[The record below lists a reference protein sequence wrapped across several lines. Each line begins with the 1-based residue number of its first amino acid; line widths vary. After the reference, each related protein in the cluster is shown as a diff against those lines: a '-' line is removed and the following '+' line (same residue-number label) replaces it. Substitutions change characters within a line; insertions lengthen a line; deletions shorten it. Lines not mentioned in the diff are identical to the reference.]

1 MMSTDL
7 ERVNALLQE
16 AWSPELRPYLTS
28 TQHGM
33 TAFLDVHLT
42 HPESFSDKRYYV
54 ATDADDQAIGFAEFR
69 LSAAKIG
76 FLSYICVSERARGR
90 GIAAAL
96 IEHFVKSHE
105 PLERL
110 ELDVFDDNV
119 PALQFYEK
127 LGFTQRSQSAWLRRG
142 LPLPSKALSLSNPP
156 ESAAAHSAYGFC
168 ELKLQWQG
176 KDVRL
181 GRIGANVLRCFDLR
195 SFTDDNLLA
204 GAKATFA
211 SMTEALTILPV
222 SEANPLPPGT
232 STVTKS
238 NRMVKTF
245 DDKAGPA

>member
-1 MMSTDL
+1 MTSADL

-42 HPESFSDKRYYV
+42 HPESFSHKRYYV

-76 FLSYICVSERARGR
+76 FLSYICVSERARGH
-90 GIAAAL
+90 GIATSL
-96 IEHFVKSHE
+96 IEHFVKSHD

-110 ELDVFDDNV
+110 ELDVFVDNV

-156 ESAAAHSAYGFC
+156 ESAAAHTAYGFC

-222 SEANPLPPGT
+222 SEADPLPPGT
-232 STVTKS
+232 STVTMS

-245 DDKAGPA
+245 DEKTGPA